1 MRQTETRPAVGWVGF
16 LAILAAPL
24 FSEDVLRNARITERA
39 GTIEDAVRGALKDA
53 TGPTWIA
60 WSVPQSGG
68 QSFCCCDGPER
79 RESACTLEE
88 DHDFGSSRDDRASGP
103 PTVMQVFLR
112 ISAGRM
118 ERLRVLSEGC
128 VIDAGGR
135 SVVRLRDVGP
145 KESLEFLAALARGRD
160 DASARLTDPAL
171 MAIAHHTDNSADAVL
186 EAFTAPDRGEEVRK
200 KAAFWMGA
208 ARGRR
213 GYDALARLAREDR
226 NDRFREHVVFALS
239 VSHEPAALDA
249 MLEVA
254 RRDASPGVRG
264 QALFWLAQKAGRKA
278 MDGITR
284 AIEDDPETGVKR
296 KAVFALSQLPKDEGV
311 PLLLRTARTNRN
323 PVVRREAMFWLGQ
336 SKDPRALDFFQEVL
350 GR

>member
-1 MRQTETRPAVGWVGF
+1 MAMTEGLRGAARVGL
-16 LAILAAPL
+16 LAILAVPL
-24 FSEDVLRNARITERA
+24 SSQEVLRNARIVERA
-39 GTIEDAVRGALKDA
+39 GALEDAVRGALKDT
-53 TGPTWIA
+53 TGPTWIT

-68 QSFCCCDGPER
+68 QSFCCCDGPGHQ
-79 RESACTLEE
+79 SPCTLEE
-88 DHDFGSSRDDRASGP
+88 DHDFGSRDDEASGAP
-103 PTVMQVFLR
+103 AALRVFLR

-118 ERLRVLSEGC
+118 ERLRILSEGC
-128 VIDAGGR
+128 IIDAGGR
-135 SVVRLRDVGP
+135 SVVRLRDVKP
-145 KESLEFLAALARGRD
+145 QESLEFLAALAGGRD
-160 DASARLTDPAL
+160 DASGRLTDPAL
-171 MAIAHHTDNSADAVL
+171 MAIAHHADNGADAVL
-186 EAFTAPDRGEEVRK
+186 ERFAAPDRPEEVRK

-213 GYDALARLAREDR
+213 GYDALARLVREDES
-226 NDRFREHVVFALS
+226 DQFRQHVVFALS

-249 MLEVA
+249 MLDVA

-264 QALFWLAQKAGRKA
+264 QALFWLAQKAGRRA
-278 MDGITR
+278 VDGITR

-336 SKDPRALDFFQEVL
+336 SKDPRALAFFQEVL